1 MPHKND
7 APGYACAP
15 RGIKAFALVAQ
26 QFCGHRP
33 CDVEFDDAEAGGA
46 GVVEKRR
53 LNGLGDEHERG
64 RTCARQVCRVTT
76 VAQAVDPLRGHRK
89 DVGAVRLCLLYTSDA
104 ADDQSTV

>member
-15 RGIKAFALVAQ
+15 RGIKAFALVVQ
-26 QFCGHRP
+26 QFCGHRS

-53 LNGLGDEHERG
+53 LNGLSDELSLIHI
-64 RTCARQVCRVTT
+64 
-76 VAQAVDPLRGHRK
+76 
-89 DVGAVRLCLLYTSDA
+89 
-104 ADDQSTV
+104 